1 MIENSL
7 EQFNKEN
14 LELSSNNMDKIIL
27 DINLKLDLL
36 DKAENPYQVND
47 KVVKNILDNRTDG
60 IKFSQILFNK
70 QSQVSKTVFSPILE
84 IHGVATNRDALRNF
98 KTILDANSNYSKV
111 DLPISNF
118 LEKTDLPFII
128 TITMK

>member
-1 MIENSL
+1 
-7 EQFNKEN
+7 
-14 LELSSNNMDKIIL
+14 MDKIIL

-118 LEKTDLPFII
+118 VKGSNIEFYLSII
-128 TITMK
+128 PS